1 MSGGWFDNN
10 IVYQMSHNRIW
21 YTVEGE
27 ITSQKVQDYLK
38 NLGIE
43 VNADFYWCILPSRGE
58 TMFDINVIG
67 QEDNIPVSVTEWNQ
81 FVKNL
86 K

>member
-1 MSGGWFDNN
+1 MSGDWFDYNK
-10 IVYQMSHNRIW
+10 VYQMNHNRIW
-21 YTVEGE
+21 YTAEGE

-38 NLGIE
+38 TLGIE
-43 VNADFYWCILPSRGE
+43 AGTDFNWCILPSRGE

-67 QEDNIPVSVTEWNQ
+67 QEDNITVSASEWNQ
-81 FVKNL
+81 FFKTL

>member
-10 IVYQMSHNRIW
+10 MVYQMNHNRIW
-21 YTVEGE
+21 YTAEGE

-38 NLGIE
+38 TLGIE
-43 VNADFYWCILPSRGE
+43 VNADFNWCILPSCGE

-67 QEDNIPVSVTEWNQ
+67 QQNNTSVCVTEWNQ

>member
-21 YTVEGE
+21 YTAGGE
-27 ITSQKVQDYLK
+27 ITSQKVQNYLK
-38 NLGIE
+38 TLDIE
-43 VNADFYWCILPSRGE
+43 VGTDFNWCILPSKDE
-58 TMFDINVIG
+58 KMFYINVIG
-67 QEDNIPVSVTEWNQ
+67 QEDNITVSVTEWNQ